1 MKSNKVITLLKEGFR
16 FETLSK
22 LSESQINTL
31 YGKVITEQSITDAAK
46 TAKEELANLG
56 QTVDSIAK
64 KIASE
69 EDNIETNNALGDLA
83 MQTDTGQ
90 ETPHDEK
97 DMAPDGMD
105 DDSDNNRSTMGEEKE
120 ENNAWAICTS
130 QLGKEFKTT
139 KRSEWS
145 AKQMNKYE
153 RCVRDVKQQNENH
166 QKVVRQIEE
175 SLVSLIQKYVM
186 TEKMTKKDI
195 LEADTKEAP
204 VKTPVKT
211 PTKPDR
217 KSPYQPKHQPAP
229 KAGDT
234 KEAPVKT
241 PVKTPTKPDRK
252 SPYQPKYQPAPKA
265 ELPDFLKFKNLNIQF
280 RDENED

>member
-1 MKSNKVITLLKEGFR
+1 
-16 FETLSK
+16 
-22 LSESQINTL
+22 
-31 YGKVITEQSITDAAK
+31 
-46 TAKEELANLG
+46 
-56 QTVDSIAK
+56 
-64 KIASE
+64 
-69 EDNIETNNALGDLA
+69 
-83 MQTDTGQ
+83 
-90 ETPHDEK
+90 
-97 DMAPDGMD
+97 
-105 DDSDNNRSTMGEEKE
+105 
-120 ENNAWAICTS
+120 
-130 QLGKEFKTT
+130 
-139 KRSEWS
+139 
-145 AKQMNKYE
+145 MNKYE

-252 SPYQPKYQPAPKA
+252 SPYQPKHQPAPKA

>member
-1 MKSNKVITLLKEGFR
+1 
-16 FETLSK
+16 
-22 LSESQINTL
+22 
-31 YGKVITEQSITDAAK
+31 
-46 TAKEELANLG
+46 
-56 QTVDSIAK
+56 
-64 KIASE
+64 
-69 EDNIETNNALGDLA
+69 
-83 MQTDTGQ
+83 
-90 ETPHDEK
+90 
-97 DMAPDGMD
+97 
-105 DDSDNNRSTMGEEKE
+105 
-120 ENNAWAICTS
+120 
-130 QLGKEFKTT
+130 
-139 KRSEWS
+139 
-145 AKQMNKYE
+145 
-153 RCVRDVKQQNENH
+153 VKQQNENH

-211 PTKPDR
+211 PTTPDR

>member
-1 MKSNKVITLLKEGFR
+1 MKSNKVIALLREGFR

-22 LSESQINTL
+22 LNESQINTL
-31 YGKVITEQSITDAAK
+31 YGRLIHEQSISAATQK
-46 TAKEELANLG
+46 AKEELVGLNK
-56 QTVDSIAK
+56 TVDDIAK

-69 EDNIETNNALGDLA
+69 EDNVEADDALGDLA

-105 DDSDNNRSTMGEEKE
+105 DDSDNNRTTMGEEVEKD
-120 ENNAWAICTS
+120 NAWAICTS

-153 RCVRDVKQQNENH
+153 RCVKDVKKQNET
-166 QKVVRQIEE
+166 VRQIEE

-252 SPYQPKYQPAPKA
+252 SPYQPKHQPAPKA

-280 RDENED
+280 RDENQD

>member
-1 MKSNKVITLLKEGFR
+1 M
-16 FETLSK
+16 
-22 LSESQINTL
+22 SESQINTL

-46 TAKEELANLG
+46 KAKEELAGLG